1 MENQNRIWHGIGVM
15 SGTSLDG
22 LDLAYCVFYG
32 DEKFEI
38 KAFESIP
45 YPEEVNLL
53 LQSAYEATGEDLKNA
68 ETLYSDFIGD
78 SLIRFM
84 NHHEIQPQFIA
95 LHGHTIYHQPDRKMT
110 YQMINGHIIL
120 EKTQTTTIFDFRSLD
135 VALGG
140 NGAPLV
146 PIGDKYLFSEYDA
159 CLNIGGFA
167 NISAEL
173 QKEYVAFDVCPA
185 NIILNQLASEK
196 GKSFDKD
203 GEMARSGN
211 ISMPLLDKLNKLDY
225 YAKSPPKSLGRE
237 WLEEAF
243 ITRMHGYGF
252 EEKIATAAE
261 HCAIQI
267 AKSFDILGA
276 KKVLCTGGGAMNR
289 YLVERI
295 KHHSPANLIIPEK
308 KLIEGKEA
316 LIFAYLGKRRL
327 ENKINV
333 MASATGAS
341 RNSSSGIILSPS
353 QIY

>member
-1 MENQNRIWHGIGVM
+1 MENQIRIWHGIGVM

-22 LDLAYCVFYG
+22 LDLAYCIFYG
-32 DEKFEI
+32 DRKFEM
-38 KAFESIP
+38 KVFESIP
-45 YPEEVNLL
+45 YPEEISLL
-53 LQSAYEATGEDLKNA
+53 LQSAYESTGEDLKNA
-68 ETLYSDFIGD
+68 ETLYSDFVGD
-78 SLIRFM
+78 TLVQFM
-84 NHHEIQPQFIA
+84 NRHEIDPEFIA

-110 YQMINGHIIL
+110 YQMINGHMIL
-120 EKTQTTTIFDFRSLD
+120 EKTQITTIYDFRSLD

-146 PIGDKYLFSEYDA
+146 PIGDKHLFSEYDA

-173 QKEYVAFDVCPA
+173 NRNHVAYDICPA
-185 NIILNQLASEK
+185 NIILNQLAQEK
-196 GKSFDKD
+196 GKVFDED
-203 GEMARSGN
+203 GEMARNGN
-211 ISMPLLDKLNKLDY
+211 ISRALLDKLNNLDY
-225 YAKSPPKSLGRE
+225 YSKSPPKSLGRE

-243 ITRMHGYGF
+243 TNRMHGFGF
-252 EEKIATAAE
+252 EEKIATATE

-267 AKSFDILGA
+267 AESFDLLGA
-276 KKVLCTGGGAMNR
+276 SKVLCTGGGAMNE
-289 YLVERI
+289 YLIERI
-295 KHHSPANLIIPEK
+295 IHHSTVNLIIPEK

-333 MASATGAS
+333 LASATGAS
-341 RNSSSGIILSPS
+341 RNTSSGIILSAS